1 MRFGTV
7 LQMEHLKSGAKR
19 VAHFNQLKQLFDQIK
34 VSNCAAAMPGRKK
47 KGKISGTFFAV
58 ISGNVR

>member
-1 MRFGTV
+1 
-7 LQMEHLKSGAKR
+7 MEHLKSGAKR